1 MLTYVNM
8 VTLVV
13 VVFWS
18 RNELF
23 HLTSIALGWG
33 ESIFNGSGREGV
45 LFFLTSIRHNVLSLV
60 VPILTVRFK
69 LTNLNFEKENILVPL

>member
-1 MLTYVNM
+1 MMVTLDVLTSVNM

-18 RNELF
+18 CCEFF
-23 HLTSIALGWG
+23 HVASIALGWG
-33 ESIFNGSGREGV
+33 ESISGREGGY
-45 LFFLTSIRHNVLSLV
+45 FFLTSIRLNALSLV

-69 LTNLNFEKENILVPL
+69 LTNLNFE

>member
-1 MLTYVNM
+1 M
-8 VTLVV
+8 VP
-13 VVFWS
+13 
-18 RNELF
+18 NELF

-33 ESIFNGSGREGV
+33 ESIFNESGREGV

-69 LTNLNFEKENILVPL
+69 LTNLNFEKENMLVPL